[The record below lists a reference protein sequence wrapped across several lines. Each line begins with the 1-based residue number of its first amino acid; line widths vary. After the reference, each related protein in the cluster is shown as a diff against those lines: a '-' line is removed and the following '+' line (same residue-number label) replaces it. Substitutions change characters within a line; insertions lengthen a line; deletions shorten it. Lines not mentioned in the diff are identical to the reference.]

1 GEWSEKYVYRYL
13 QDFCEENKD
22 KGYHVRWMND
32 VKDVGWGYDFVLMK
46 GENELRYIEVKG
58 RSSNTS
64 EIEISKTQWEF
75 AKFLYDKNEGDKY
88 SIFIV
93 QNAGKANAKL
103 IPLKNPVKMWLEGNL
118 SMLKIELSY
127 S

>member
-1 GEWSEKYVYRYL
+1 MQQPYEFPPISPELQQLYDDIESKTIHYRVSSEY
-13 QDFCEENKD
+13 ET
-22 KGYHVRWMND
+22 GI
-32 VKDVGWGYDFVLMK
+32 VLMK
-46 GENELRYIEVKG
+46 GEKELRYIEVKG
-58 RSSNTS
+58 RASNTS

-75 AKFLYDKNEGDKY
+75 AKFLYDKGEGNKY

-103 IPLKNPVKMWLEGNL
+103 IPINNPVKMWLDGNL

-127 S
+127 